1 MMDHF
6 KEDIVSP
13 RAKAL
18 SNVLYV
24 LCWVFIVLFGGYALM
39 MLQVVMLQFSVTAL
53 VTVLMDSPSGMPDKM
68 PIKIAEIMSDGNAC
82 IRVKIISPIITTTP
96 INIAITGF
104 IQLLPFLLD
113 DRTETLNIDRAE
125 ILDRFILRHFSV

>member
-39 MLQVVMLQFSVTAL
+39 S
-53 VTVLMDSPSGMPDKM
+53 SE
-68 PIKIAEIMSDGNAC
+68 KIRLFDN
-82 IRVKIISPIITTTP
+82 
-96 INIAITGF
+96 
-104 IQLLPFLLD
+104 L
-113 DRTETLNIDRAE
+113 
-125 ILDRFILRHFSV
+125 

>member
-24 LCWVFIVLFGGYALM
+24 LCWVFIVLFGGYAL
-39 MLQVVMLQFSVTAL
+39 
-53 VTVLMDSPSGMPDKM
+53 
-68 PIKIAEIMSDGNAC
+68 
-82 IRVKIISPIITTTP
+82 
-96 INIAITGF
+96 
-104 IQLLPFLLD
+104 
-113 DRTETLNIDRAE
+113 
-125 ILDRFILRHFSV
+125 

>member
-13 RAKAL
+13 RAKVL

-39 MLQVVMLQFSVTAL
+39 QYRYASEYSAL
-53 VTVLMDSPSGMPDKM
+53 FQELMKKRNGG
-68 PIKIAEIMSDGNAC
+68 I
-82 IRVKIISPIITTTP
+82 
-96 INIAITGF
+96 
-104 IQLLPFLLD
+104 
-113 DRTETLNIDRAE
+113 
-125 ILDRFILRHFSV
+125 

>member
-53 VTVLMDSPSGMPDKM
+53 VTVLM
-68 PIKIAEIMSDGNAC
+68 AAAFA
-82 IRVKIISPIITTTP
+82 V
-96 INIAITGF
+96 
-104 IQLLPFLLD
+104 LLFFLTV
-113 DRTETLNIDRAE
+113 RW
-125 ILDRFILRHFSV
+125 ILRRSFVRPSARSWAA

>member
-13 RAKAL
+13 RAKVL

-39 MLQVVMLQFSVTAL
+39 MLQVVMLQVCGMLSKVLTARL
-53 VTVLMDSPSGMPDKM
+53 NCDFTVLKYLLLMRVLRFDVRCFWLAS
-68 PIKIAEIMSDGNAC
+68 NASMC
-82 IRVKIISPIITTTP
+82 CCSCS
-96 INIAITGF
+96 
-104 IQLLPFLLD
+104 L
-113 DRTETLNIDRAE
+113 
-125 ILDRFILRHFSV
+125 

>member
-13 RAKAL
+13 RAKVL

-53 VTVLMDSPSGMPDKM
+53 VTVLMAAAFAVLLFFLKDNLKVEYAVSYTHLTLP
-68 PIKIAEIMSDGNAC
+68 
-82 IRVKIISPIITTTP
+82 TT
-96 INIAITGF
+96 
-104 IQLLPFLLD
+104 
-113 DRTETLNIDRAE
+113 
-125 ILDRFILRHFSV
+125 